1 MVSGQSGA
9 AAPQTLPPCMIGEVR
24 EFVQGMKVYWNFKSL
39 GGRAVQN
46 IPAIVKKVMPTRI
59 RIEFMAW
66 EAGGWVACTRTI
78 ATANV
83 TPRDDQVAR
92 IDHADTCEQPIPAY

>member
-9 AAPQTLPPCMIGEVR
+9 VAPQTLPPCMISEVR
-24 EFVQGMKVYWNFKSL
+24 EFEQGMKVYWNFKSL
-39 GGRAVQN
+39 GGKAVQS

-78 ATANV
+78 AIANV
-83 TPRDDQVAR
+83 TPRDEQVAR
-92 IDHADTCEQPIPAY
+92 IDRADSCEQPIPTY

>member
-1 MVSGQSGA
+1 MVSGQLGA

-39 GGRAVQN
+39 GGRAVQS
-46 IPAIVKKVMPTRI
+46 IPAIVKKVMLTRI

-66 EAGGWVACTRTI
+66 EAGGWVARTRTI
-78 ATANV
+78 AITNV
-83 TPRDDQVAR
+83 SPRDALVPR
-92 IDHADTCEQPIPAY
+92 IDQAGSGVKSTPAY